1 MNQDKK
7 MEKFKS
13 LKVGNALVSTT
24 SISKKELDE
33 YLGFSRI
40 KNAMFEIDSGKDED
54 RVISGR
60 AIISRMEGE
69 FTRLRQI
76 YGNYIV
82 LYGIDGDT
90 EWENRQTRFVRPVY
104 TDQVI
109 RLKFTISDKRDIDDE
124 YGLISVDFEATFE
137 GGELV
142 LTSKKNLYRIKKE
155 PPTNR

>member
-1 MNQDKK
+1 
-7 MEKFKS
+7 MEKFKTI
-13 LKVGNALVSTT
+13 KVGNSFVSTT

-40 KNAMFEIDSGKDED
+40 KNAMFEIDSGKDEN

-82 LYGIDGDT
+82 LYGIDGDE
-90 EWENRQTRFVRPVY
+90 EWKNRQTRFVRPVY
-104 TDQVI
+104 TDQVL
-109 RLKFTISDKRDIDDE
+109 RLKYTSSDKRDIDDE

-137 GGELV
+137 DGELV
-142 LTSKKNLYRIKKE
+142 LTSKRNLYRIKKE
-155 PPTNR
+155 PPSNR

>member
-1 MNQDKK
+1 

-13 LKVGNALVSTT
+13 LKIGSTFVSTT
-24 SISKKELDE
+24 SISKKELEE

-40 KNAMFEIDSGKDED
+40 KNAMFEIDSKKDED

-82 LYGIDGDT
+82 LYGIDGD
-90 EWENRQTRFVRPVY
+90 EKWKNRQSRFLRPLY

-109 RLKFTISDKRDIDDE
+109 RLKFTISDKKDIDDE
-124 YGLISVDFEATFE
+124 YGLISVDFEATSE
-137 GGELV
+137 DGELF
-142 LTSKKNLYRIKKE
+142 LTSKKNIYRIKKE
-155 PPTNR
+155 IPSNR

>member
-1 MNQDKK
+1 
-7 MEKFKS
+7 MEKFKTI
-13 LKVGNALVSTT
+13 KVGNSFVSTT

-40 KNAMFEIDSGKDED
+40 KNAMFEIDSGKDEN

-60 AIISRMEGE
+60 AIISRKEGE

-82 LYGIDGDT
+82 LYGIDGDE
-90 EWENRQTRFVRPVY
+90 EWKNRQTRFVRPVY
-104 TDQVI
+104 TDQVL
-109 RLKFTISDKRDIDDE
+109 RLKYTISDKRDIDDE

-137 GGELV
+137 DGELV
-142 LTSKKNLYRIKKE
+142 LTSKRNLYRIKKE
-155 PPTNR
+155 PPSNR

>member
-1 MNQDKK
+1 

-13 LKVGNALVSTT
+13 LKIGSTFVSTT
-24 SISKKELDE
+24 SISKKELEE

-40 KNAMFEIDSGKDED
+40 KNAMFEIDSKKDEG

-82 LYGIDGDT
+82 LYGIDGD
-90 EWENRQTRFVRPVY
+90 EKWKNRQSRFLRPLY

-109 RLKFTISDKRDIDDE
+109 RLKFTISDKKDIDEE
-124 YGLISVDFEATFE
+124 YGLISVDFEASFE
-137 GGELV
+137 DGELI

-155 PPTNR
+155 PPSNR

>member
-1 MNQDKK
+1 
-7 MEKFKS
+7 MEKFKTINLENS
-13 LKVGNALVSTT
+13 FVSITI
-24 SISKKELDE
+24 ISKKELDE

-40 KNAMFEIDSGKDED
+40 KNAMFEIDSGKDEN

-82 LYGIDGDT
+82 LYGIDGDE
-90 EWENRQTRFVRPVY
+90 EWKNRQTRFVRPVY
-104 TDQVI
+104 TDQVL
-109 RLKFTISDKRDIDDE
+109 RLKYTISDKRDIDDE

-137 GGELV
+137 DGELV
-142 LTSKKNLYRIKKE
+142 LTSKRNLYRIKKE
-155 PPTNR
+155 PPSNR

>member
-1 MNQDKK
+1 
-7 MEKFKS
+7 MEKFKT
-13 LKVGNALVSTT
+13 LKVGNSFVSTT
-24 SISKKELDE
+24 SISKKELEE

-40 KNAMFEIDSGKDED
+40 KNAMFEIDSGKDEE

-82 LYGIDGDT
+82 LYGVDGDS
-90 EWENRQTRFVRPVY
+90 EWNNRQTRFLRPLY

-109 RLKFTISDKRDIDDE
+109 RLKFTISDKKEIDDE

-137 GGELV
+137 DGDLI
-142 LTSKKNLYRIKKE
+142 LTSKRNLYRIKKV
-155 PPTNR
+155 PSNR

>member
-1 MNQDKK
+1 
-7 MEKFKS
+7 MEKFS
-13 LKVGNALVSTT
+13 TLKIGDSFVSTT

-33 YLGFSRI
+33 NLRFSRI

-82 LYGIDGDT
+82 LYGIDGDE
-90 EWENRQTRFVRPVY
+90 EWKNRQTRFLRPVY
-104 TDQVI
+104 TDQVL
-109 RLKFTISDKRDIDDE
+109 RLKYTISDKRDIDDE

-137 GGELV
+137 DGELV
-142 LTSKKNLYRIKKE
+142 LTSKNNLYRIKKE
-155 PPTNR
+155 PPNR

>member
-1 MNQDKK
+1 
-7 MEKFKS
+7 MEKFKTI
-13 LKVGNALVSTT
+13 KVGNSFVSTT

-40 KNAMFEIDSGKDED
+40 KNAMFEIDSRKDKN

-82 LYGIDGDT
+82 LYGIDGDE
-90 EWENRQTRFVRPVY
+90 EWKNRQTRFVRPVY
-104 TDQVI
+104 TDQVL
-109 RLKFTISDKRDIDDE
+109 RLKYTISDKRDIDDE

-137 GGELV
+137 DGELV

-155 PPTNR
+155 PPSNR

>member
-1 MNQDKK
+1 
-7 MEKFKS
+7 MEKFKTI
-13 LKVGNALVSTT
+13 KVGNSFVSTT

-40 KNAMFEIDSGKDED
+40 KDAMFEIDSGKDEN

-82 LYGIDGDT
+82 LYGIDGDE
-90 EWENRQTRFVRPVY
+90 EWKNRQTRFVRPVY
-104 TDQVI
+104 TDQVL
-109 RLKFTISDKRDIDDE
+109 RLKYTISDKRDIDDE

-137 GGELV
+137 DGELV
-142 LTSKKNLYRIKKE
+142 LTSKRNLYRIKKE
-155 PPTNR
+155 PPSNR

>member
-1 MNQDKK
+1 
-7 MEKFKS
+7 MEKFKTI
-13 LKVGNALVSTT
+13 KVGNYFVSTT

-33 YLGFSRI
+33 YHGFSRI
-40 KNAMFEIDSGKDED
+40 KNAMFEIDSGKDEN

-82 LYGIDGDT
+82 LYGIDGDE
-90 EWENRQTRFVRPVY
+90 EWKNRQTRFVRPVY
-104 TDQVI
+104 TDQVL
-109 RLKFTISDKRDIDDE
+109 RLKYTISDKRDIDDE

-137 GGELV
+137 DGELV
-142 LTSKKNLYRIKKE
+142 LTSKRNLYRIKKE
-155 PPTNR
+155 PPSNR

>member
-1 MNQDKK
+1 
-7 MEKFKS
+7 MEKFS
-13 LKVGNALVSTT
+13 TLKIGNSFVSTT

-33 YLGFSRI
+33 YLRFSRI
-40 KNAMFEIDSGKDED
+40 KNAMFEIDSDKDED
-54 RVISGR
+54 RVVSGR

-82 LYGIDGDT
+82 LYGIDGEP
-90 EWENRQTRFVRPVY
+90 EWKNRQTRFLKPLY

-109 RLKFTISDKRDIDDE
+109 RLKFTISDKKEIDDE

-137 GGELV
+137 DGELI
-142 LTSKKNLYRIKKE
+142 LTSKRNLYRIKKE
-155 PPTNR
+155 PPSNR

>member
-1 MNQDKK
+1 
-7 MEKFKS
+7 MEKFKTI
-13 LKVGNALVSTT
+13 KVGNSFVSTT

-40 KNAMFEIDSGKDED
+40 KNAMFEIDSGKDEN

-82 LYGIDGDT
+82 LYGIDGDE
-90 EWENRQTRFVRPVY
+90 EWKNRQTRFVRPVY
-104 TDQVI
+104 TDQVL
-109 RLKFTISDKRDIDDE
+109 RLKYTISDKRDIDDE
-124 YGLISVDFEATFE
+124 YGLISVNFEATFE
-137 GGELV
+137 DGELV
-142 LTSKKNLYRIKKE
+142 LTSKRNLYRIKKE
-155 PPTNR
+155 PPSNR